1 MSLFVALILLVAV
14 GIILVLVPIDPGI
27 KRIIVIIVSVVAAVL
42 LIIWL
47 LQITGVGT
55 GPTMR
60 IGK

>member
-1 MSLFVALILLVAV
+1 MSLVVALVLLVAV

-47 LQITGVGT
+47 LQVTGVGT
-55 GPTMR
+55 GPR
-60 IGK
+60 LKLG

>member
-1 MSLFVALILLVAV
+1 MSLVVALVLLVAV

-47 LQITGVGT
+47 LQVTGVGT
-55 GPTMR
+55 GPHLKL
-60 IGK
+60 G